1 MHKLHEAGFVIW
13 PFDYAT
19 MDRSAVVEIY
29 PRAWTG
35 AVKVSRFEE
44 RRDFLAGAGYRR
56 LSESMR
62 NKATTTE
69 DAFDAAVSALGM
81 DADRGEL
88 SALPRINDPQLRM
101 EGIIWQPNWRQVVG
115 P

>member
-1 MHKLHEAGFVIW
+1 MLFRS
-13 PFDYAT
+13 
-19 MDRSAVVEIY
+19 DRSAVVEIY

-44 RRDFLAGAGYRR
+44 RRDFLAGVGYRR

-69 DAFDAAVSALGM
+69 VAFDAAVSALGM

-88 SALPRINDPQLRM
+88 SALPRIDDPQLRM